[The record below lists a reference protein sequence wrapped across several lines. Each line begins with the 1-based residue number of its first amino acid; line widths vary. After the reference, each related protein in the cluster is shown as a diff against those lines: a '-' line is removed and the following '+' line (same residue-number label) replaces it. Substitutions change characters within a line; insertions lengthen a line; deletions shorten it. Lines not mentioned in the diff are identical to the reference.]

1 MAEATGLKKYLVSD
15 QNVLTEDEF
24 DALTVEYINSDQ
36 TTRDGKLKKRE
47 YIMEKKKRENWSKAK
62 RMMVNSIVSRTMFK
76 RIGLCDTPKEM
87 FELICRKY
95 GRQKGSDL
103 DGLINEIQTIKLRS
117 MKTDPEDFF
126 TEIDDLNDSIEKID
140 PQQVFN
146 IVKIVNTYFD
156 DSG

>member
-15 QNVLTEDEF
+15 QIVLTEDEF
-24 DALTVEYINSDQ
+24 DALSVEYINSDQ

-47 YIMEKKKRENWSKAK
+47 YIMEKKKRDNWSKAK

-76 RIGLCDTPKEM
+76 RIGLCDTPNEM

-103 DGLINEIQTIKLRS
+103 DGLIKEIQTIKLRS
-117 MKTDPEDFF
+117 MKPDPEDFF
-126 TEIDDLNDSIEKID
+126 TKIDD
-140 PQQVFN
+140 
-146 IVKIVNTYFD
+146 
-156 DSG
+156 